1 MAAGPPAE
9 KIPRFQEPESTVSP
23 SIKNL
28 LHEKLVV
35 ENGISYAEYKGVAP
49 REYISHTEN
58 SVYFFSTKKKTH
70 THKRTKTALKTKYFN
85 PLLYS

>member
-35 ENGISYAEYKGVAP
+35 ENGISYAEYKGIAP
-49 REYISHTEN
+49 GRPEYN
-58 SVYFFSTKKKTH
+58 ACFSQK
-70 THKRTKTALKTKYFN
+70 A
-85 PLLYS
+85 

>member
-9 KIPRFQEPESTVSP
+9 KIPRFQEPETTVSP

-35 ENGISYAEYKGVAP
+35 ENGISYAEYKG
-49 REYISHTEN
+49 ISPGI
-58 SVYFFSTKKKTH
+58 FMM
-70 THKRTKTALKTKYFN
+70 
-85 PLLYS
+85 YSS